1 MERKA
6 IGCFAQSISCG
17 REERQGARAVLWS
30 DGGDASPGHSGGV
43 ARTEREV
50 GGEDDG
56 GRQLVAAL
64 RGCDTVRRVMR
75 EKAEREREREDC
87 H

>member
-1 MERKA
+1 VDEKR
-6 IGCFAQSISCG
+6 G
-17 REERQGARAVLWS
+17 RGARAVLWS
-30 DGGDASPGHSGGV
+30 DGGDASPGHNAARASGGV

-50 GGEDDG
+50 GGEDGG

-64 RGCDTVRRVMR
+64 RGCDTVRHVTR